1 MPPQGGKQVTDDN
14 EQATMDR
21 FTAGDSTQE
30 SESSSYLDAN
40 TVVDFNGGQIA
51 FGDECIEV
59 LPQHIDSGV
68 YVNQDNH
75 ISGFL
80 QIVSDRTEAIKARL
94 GEPVITEQDGELRLS
109 DSIEGIVYSFK
120 CRTPQTEEIL
130 KQKARRALSEHDI
143 PSWVWAAYY
152 AVNVVYIGG
161 THRPDER
168 IDEHLWGSGEKHD
181 GAKFTQIFPPKEI
194 ESVVLCRNDN
204 VYQIEEAE
212 GEYWKNEPSAFDTF
226 VYQS

>member
-1 MPPQGGKQVTDDN
+1 MTDDN
-14 EQATMDR
+14 EQATIER
-21 FTAGDSTQE
+21 FTADDNTQE
-30 SESSSYLDAN
+30 SENSSYPETN
-40 TVVDFNGGQIA
+40 TVVDFDGGQIG
-51 FGDECIEV
+51 FGDAFIEV
-59 LPQHIDSGV
+59 LPQYIDSGV

-75 ISGFL
+75 ISGLL
-80 QIVSDRTEAIKARL
+80 QIVSDRTEAIEARL
-94 GEPVITEQDGELRLS
+94 GEPLITKQDGELQLS

-120 CRTPQTEEIL
+120 CITPQTEEIL
-130 KQKARRALSEHDI
+130 KQKARRALPEHDI

-152 AVNVVYIGG
+152 AVNVIYIGV

-168 IDEHLWGSGEKHD
+168 IDEHLWGSGENYD

-194 ESVVLCRNDN
+194 ESVVLCRYDN